1 MEKKQKYLYA
11 YQTLTWSFIKNSVP
25 PKKVKKLQAK
35 MSYSQLFSDT
45 YGFTGFFKVREFY
58 EQVSIKSFVRFFH
71 HVMRIELT

>member
-1 MEKKQKYLYA
+1 MEKNKKYLYA
-11 YQTLTWSFIKNSVP
+11 YQTPTWSFIENSVP
-25 PKKVKKLQAK
+25 PKKLQAK